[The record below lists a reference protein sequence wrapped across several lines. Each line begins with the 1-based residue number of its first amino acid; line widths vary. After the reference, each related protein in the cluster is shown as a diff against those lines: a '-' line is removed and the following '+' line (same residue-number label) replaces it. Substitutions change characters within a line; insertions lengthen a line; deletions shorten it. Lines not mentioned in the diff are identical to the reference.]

1 MRKSNLTILLLLA
14 LLFACKPLPVVE
26 NGSEDPVVENGSEDP
41 VEDNGSE
48 DPVEDNGGEDPVEDN
63 GGDEEEI
70 TADALKQ
77 IAIVY
82 FPFDDE
88 TAKSTAET
96 QADGVLFGSPSF
108 ITDTPSGMGKALFL
122 NGIKEQFVNIPY
134 ALFAGLK
141 YFTISFWVKDF
152 SAGSV
157 VSGIYASNFNNDSW
171 QYYPRVYFTAEG
183 KISFSGA
190 VTICPLLLHSLIP
203 IPTFSLT
210 IGITL
215 RSPVPMAPW
224 NYSWMEII
232 RTS

>member
-1 MRKSNLTILLLLA
+1 M
-14 LLFACKPLPVVE
+14 
-26 NGSEDPVVENGSEDP
+26 
-41 VEDNGSE
+41 
-48 DPVEDNGGEDPVEDN
+48 
-63 GGDEEEI
+63 
-70 TADALKQ
+70 
-77 IAIVY
+77 Y

-183 KISFSGA
+183 KISFSCGSSYYLS
-190 VTICPLLLHSLIP
+190 TS
-203 IPTFSLT
+203 PTFSYSYSDIQSDNWHHIAVTCSNGALELFVDGNYTDKLNSKWSDSAET
-210 IGITL
+210 IPKVQIGGNGNGIY
-215 RSPVPMAPW
+215 PVFFSGKVD
-224 NYSWMEII
+224 NVSIYKKVLNNTEVKFIFDNKL
-232 RTS
+232 